1 MKQWYKNR
9 KKDHFYQLAKKND
22 LISRAYYKLEE
33 IDKKHQIIK
42 KSSKVLDIG
51 CCPGGWTQYVLNKS
65 GNQSVVGVDI
75 LPIEKKFNDNFT
87 FYNFDLNEF
96 EKISEV
102 FISKNYCFDVII
114 SDIAPNT
121 SGNQFLDQANSYNLS
136 LLSFQFIKSF
146 LKKGGFFL
154 VKNFQGEDTERLFK
168 EIKSQFKKAIY
179 IKPNASDNKSKE
191 IYILGL
197 EKNNS

>member
-9 KKDHFYQLAKKND
+9 KKDHFYQLAQKND

-51 CCPGGWTQYVLNKS
+51 CCPGGWSQYVLNKR

-75 LPIEKKFNDNFT
+75 LPIEKKFNDNFI

-136 LLSFQFIKSF
+136 FLSFQFIKSF

-154 VKNFQGEDTERLFK
+154 VKNFQGEDTEQLFK
-168 EIKSQFKKAIY
+168 EIKSQFNKAMY
-179 IKPNASDNKSKE
+179 VKPNASDKKSKE

-197 EKNNS
+197 EKK

>member
-1 MKQWYKNR
+1 MKQWYINR
-9 KKDHFYQLAKKND
+9 KKDHFYQLAQKND

-51 CCPGGWTQYVLNKS
+51 CCPGGWSQYVLNKR

-75 LPIEKKFNDNFT
+75 LPIEKKFNDNFI

-136 LLSFQFIKSF
+136 FLSFQFIKSF

-154 VKNFQGEDTERLFK
+154 VKNFQGEDTEQLFK
-168 EIKSQFKKAIY
+168 EIKFQFNKAMY
-179 IKPNASDNKSKE
+179 VKPNASDKKSKE

-197 EKNNS
+197 EKK

>member
-9 KKDHFYQLAKKND
+9 KKDHFYQLAQKND

-51 CCPGGWTQYVLNKS
+51 CCPGGWSQYVLNKR

-75 LPIEKKFNDNFT
+75 LPIEKKFNNNFI

-96 EKISEV
+96 DKISEV

-136 LLSFQFIKSF
+136 FLSFQFIKSF

-154 VKNFQGEDTERLFK
+154 VKNFQGEDTEQLFK
-168 EIKSQFKKAIY
+168 EIKFQFNKAMY
-179 IKPNASDNKSKE
+179 IKPNASDKKSKE

-197 EKNNS
+197 EKK

>member
-51 CCPGGWTQYVLNKS
+51 CCPGGWSQYVLNKR

-75 LPIEKKFNDNFT
+75 LPIEKKFNDNFI

-136 LLSFQFIKSF
+136 FLSFQFIKSF

-154 VKNFQGEDTERLFK
+154 VKNFQGEDTEQLFK
-168 EIKSQFKKAIY
+168 EIKFQFNKAMY
-179 IKPNASDNKSKE
+179 VKPNASDKKSKE

-197 EKNNS
+197 EKK

>member
-9 KKDHFYQLAKKND
+9 KKDHFYQLAQKND

-51 CCPGGWTQYVLNKS
+51 CCPGGWSQYVLNKI

-136 LLSFQFIKSF
+136 FLSFQFIKSF

-154 VKNFQGEDTERLFK
+154 VKNFQGEDTEQLFK
-168 EIKSQFKKAIY
+168 EIKFQFNKAMY
-179 IKPNASDNKSKE
+179 VKPNASDKKSKE

-197 EKNNS
+197 EKK

>member
-9 KKDHFYQLAKKND
+9 KKDHFYQLAQKND

-51 CCPGGWTQYVLNKS
+51 CCPGGWSQYVLNKR

-75 LPIEKKFNDNFT
+75 LHIEKKFNDNFI

-136 LLSFQFIKSF
+136 FLSFQFIKSF

-154 VKNFQGEDTERLFK
+154 VKNFQGEDTEQLFK
-168 EIKSQFKKAIY
+168 EIKFQFNKAMY
-179 IKPNASDNKSKE
+179 VKPNASDKKSKE

-197 EKNNS
+197 EKK

>member
-9 KKDHFYQLAKKND
+9 KKDHFYQLAQKND

-42 KSSKVLDIG
+42 NSSKVLDIG
-51 CCPGGWTQYVLNKS
+51 CCPGGWSQYVLNKR

-75 LPIEKKFNDNFT
+75 LPIEKKFNDNFI

-136 LLSFQFIKSF
+136 FLSFQFIKSF

-154 VKNFQGEDTERLFK
+154 VKNFQGEDTEQLFK
-168 EIKSQFKKAIY
+168 EIKFQFNKAMY
-179 IKPNASDNKSKE
+179 VKPNASDKKSKE

-197 EKNNS
+197 EKK

>member
-96 EKISEV
+96 DKISDLFV
-102 FISKNYCFDVII
+102 SKNYCFDVII

-136 LLSFQFIKSF
+136 FLSFQFIKSF

-154 VKNFQGEDTERLFK
+154 VKNFQGEDTEQLFN
-168 EIKSQFKKAIY
+168 EIKFQFNKAMY
-179 IKPNASDNKSKE
+179 VKPNASDKKSKE

-197 EKNNS
+197 EKK

>member
-9 KKDHFYQLAKKND
+9 KKDHFYQLAQKND
-22 LISRAYYKLEE
+22 LISRAYFKLEE

-51 CCPGGWTQYVLNKS
+51 CCPGGWSQYVLNKR

-75 LPIEKKFNDNFT
+75 LPIEKKFNDNFI

-136 LLSFQFIKSF
+136 FLSFQFIKSF

-154 VKNFQGEDTERLFK
+154 VKNFQGEDTEQLFK
-168 EIKSQFKKAIY
+168 EIKFQFNKAMY
-179 IKPNASDNKSKE
+179 VKPNASDKKSKE

-197 EKNNS
+197 EKK

>member
-9 KKDHFYQLAKKND
+9 KKDHFYQLAQKND

-51 CCPGGWTQYVLNKS
+51 CCPGGWSQYVLNKR

-75 LPIEKKFNDNFT
+75 LPIKKKFNDNFT

-136 LLSFQFIKSF
+136 FLSFQFIKSF

-154 VKNFQGEDTERLFK
+154 VKNFQGEDTEQLFK
-168 EIKSQFKKAIY
+168 EIKFQFNKAMY
-179 IKPNASDNKSKE
+179 IKPNASDKKSKE

-197 EKNNS
+197 EKK

>member
-9 KKDHFYQLAKKND
+9 KKDHFYQLAQKND
-22 LISRAYYKLEE
+22 LISRAYFKLEE

-51 CCPGGWTQYVLNKS
+51 CCPGGWSQYVLNKR

-75 LPIEKKFNDNFT
+75 LPIEKKFNDNFI

-136 LLSFQFIKSF
+136 FLSFQFIKSF

-154 VKNFQGEDTERLFK
+154 VKNFQGEDTEQLFK
-168 EIKSQFKKAIY
+168 EIKFQFDKAMY
-179 IKPNASDNKSKE
+179 IKPNASDKKSKE

-197 EKNNS
+197 EKK

>member
-9 KKDHFYQLAKKND
+9 KKDHFYQLAQKND

-51 CCPGGWTQYVLNKS
+51 CCPGGWSQYVLNKR
-65 GNQSVVGVDI
+65 GNQRVVGVDI
-75 LPIEKKFNDNFT
+75 LPIEKKFNDNFI

-102 FISKNYCFDVII
+102 FISKNYCFDAII

-136 LLSFQFIKSF
+136 FLSFQFIKTF

-154 VKNFQGEDTERLFK
+154 VKNFQGEDTEQLFK
-168 EIKSQFKKAIY
+168 EIKFHFNKAMY
-179 IKPNASDNKSKE
+179 VKPNASDKKSKE

-197 EKNNS
+197 EKK

>member
-9 KKDHFYQLAKKND
+9 KKDHFYQLAQKND
-22 LISRAYYKLEE
+22 LISRAYYKLQE

-51 CCPGGWTQYVLNKS
+51 CCPGGWSQYVLNKR

-75 LPIEKKFNDNFT
+75 LPIEKKFNDNFI

-136 LLSFQFIKSF
+136 FLSFQFIKSF

-154 VKNFQGEDTERLFK
+154 VKNFQGEDTEQLFK
-168 EIKSQFKKAIY
+168 EIKFQFNKAMY
-179 IKPNASDNKSKE
+179 VKPNASDKKSKE

-197 EKNNS
+197 EKK

>member
-9 KKDHFYQLAKKND
+9 KKDHFYQLAQKND

-51 CCPGGWTQYVLNKS
+51 CCPGGWSQYVLNKR
-65 GNQSVVGVDI
+65 GNQRVVGVDI
-75 LPIEKKFNDNFT
+75 LPIEKNFNDNFI

-136 LLSFQFIKSF
+136 FLSFQFIKSF

-154 VKNFQGEDTERLFK
+154 VKNFQGEDTEQLFK
-168 EIKSQFKKAIY
+168 EIKFHFNKAMY
-179 IKPNASDNKSKE
+179 VKPNASDKKSKE

-197 EKNNS
+197 EKK

>member
-9 KKDHFYQLAKKND
+9 KKDHFYQLAQKND

-51 CCPGGWTQYVLNKS
+51 CCPGGWSQYVLNKR

-75 LPIEKKFNDNFT
+75 LPIEKKFNDNFI

-102 FISKNYCFDVII
+102 FISKNYYFDVII

-136 LLSFQFIKSF
+136 FLSFQFIKSF

-154 VKNFQGEDTERLFK
+154 VKNFQGEDTEQLFK
-168 EIKSQFKKAIY
+168 EIKFQFNKAMY
-179 IKPNASDNKSKE
+179 VKPNASDKKSKE

-197 EKNNS
+197 EKK

>member
-9 KKDHFYQLAKKND
+9 KKDHFYQLAQKND

-51 CCPGGWTQYVLNKS
+51 CCPGGWSQYVLNKR

-75 LPIEKKFNDNFT
+75 LPIEKKFNDNFI

-136 LLSFQFIKSF
+136 FLSFQFIKSF
-146 LKKGGFFL
+146 LKKGCFFL
-154 VKNFQGEDTERLFK
+154 VKNFQGEDTEQLFK
-168 EIKSQFKKAIY
+168 EIKFQFNKAMY
-179 IKPNASDNKSKE
+179 VKPNASDKKSKE

-197 EKNNS
+197 EKK

>member
-9 KKDHFYQLAKKND
+9 KKDHFYQLAQKND

-33 IDKKHQIIK
+33 IDKKYQIIK

-65 GNQSVVGVDI
+65 GIQKVVGVDI

-136 LLSFQFIKSF
+136 FLSFQFIKSF

-154 VKNFQGEDTERLFK
+154 VKNFQGEDTEQLFK
-168 EIKSQFKKAIY
+168 EIKYQFNKAMY
-179 IKPNASDNKSKE
+179 VKPNASDKKSKE

-197 EKNNS
+197 EKK